1 MTEKNYKS
9 LFFDNYTESCSQ
21 MTSCCLSSWSSINY
35 LTNQMDMVSWLIQK
49 CQAIELIVPFGE
61 HVDYTYECNLKNIS
75 TRVHII
81 WLANKYFLIFRKY
94 LIYLPKLQIYKD
106 TSSLS
111 KFCIYINLAF
121 LNCDRKPIKP
131 GNIVR
136 YCWGTLN

>member
-1 MTEKNYKS
+1 M
-9 LFFDNYTESCSQ
+9 LFDNYTESCSQ
-21 MTSCCLSSWSSINY
+21 MTSYYLSSWSSINY

-61 HVDYTYECNLKNIS
+61 YVDYTYECNLKIIS

-81 WLANKYFLIFRKY
+81 WLVNIYSDFFLWPN
-94 LIYLPKLQIYKD
+94 LILVYLPRLQIYKD

-111 KFCIYINLAF
+111 KFFIYINLAF

-136 YCWGTLN
+136 YCWGSLN